1 MMDPSY
7 VNPRSP
13 SRCTGPSLLRNIGS
27 KKPLVRLMVPAD
39 ADCEKRTNAKRAK
52 ERTSVGRIR
61 RLSAKA
67 ARASIS
73 EGARLVN
80 LFSLRACPVLRWV
93 DSGSNGQASLSFRR
107 GLIGVPILCSSH
119 DYAMSGGF
127 RALLPLSTTTRPD
140 SVLG

>member
-1 MMDPSY
+1 MPTGRPNARKCTLSPGVHPGKREQPEMWLPSSCPMMDPSY

-52 ERTSVGRIR
+52 DRTSVGRIR

-93 DSGSNGQASLSFRR
+93 DSGSNDASPVSAFVA
-107 GLIGVPILCSSH
+107 GS
-119 DYAMSGGF
+119 
-127 RALLPLSTTTRPD
+127 
-140 SVLG
+140 

>member
-1 MMDPSY
+1 
-7 VNPRSP
+7 
-13 SRCTGPSLLRNIGS
+13 
-27 KKPLVRLMVPAD
+27 
-39 ADCEKRTNAKRAK
+39 
-52 ERTSVGRIR
+52 VGRIR